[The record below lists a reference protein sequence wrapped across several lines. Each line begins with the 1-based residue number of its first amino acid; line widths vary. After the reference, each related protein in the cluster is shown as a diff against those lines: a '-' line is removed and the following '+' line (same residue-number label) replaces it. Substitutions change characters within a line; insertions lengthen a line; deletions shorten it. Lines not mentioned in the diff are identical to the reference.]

1 MKNISFNIKITGKAG
16 EGVMIGTR
24 LLAKLLRRLGLEVFT
39 YYEYPSLIKGGYQTG
54 QIYAA
59 NDVASC
65 QKRLLDILI
74 LFDSDTIL
82 LHQAEIDEHTIVI
95 SEFTGND
102 SSFNEFQSIKAQFI
116 NCPLQKI
123 SLKATG
129 AKISVN
135 VVANGVA
142 SYLAG
147 LEIDKVDLRQTV
159 IQEFA
164 DKTKVVQQNA
174 VNAFLSGF
182 DFAKKISLIK
192 PRFSKKAQ
200 DTILLTGNEAIGLG
214 AIAGGLQYYS
224 AYPMTPASG
233 LMHFLAQQQNNF
245 PLIVKHVEDEI
256 AAVNQAIGA
265 SYTGVKAMT
274 GSAGGGFALMVESL
288 SMVGVAEVPLVIL
301 VAQRGAPGSGLPTWT
316 SQADLQF
323 VLRAG
328 HGDFQRIVLTP
339 GSVAE
344 HFEAGKQAL
353 YLAEKYQVPVIILS
367 DKYILESYQT
377 IPKPAEEYK
386 IKCESLAKKLSIDG
400 SYLRYKITNNGISPR
415 SVPGQDNG
423 LAITNSY
430 EHDEFGFATEEIK
443 PVIAQVKKRQRKEA
457 GILAEIPKPVLFGPK
472 KAKYTFVG
480 WGSTANVFKQ
490 LVFNLEKNEP
500 GQKRVNAIH
509 LPCVW
514 PFPSNEF
521 IDLANKA
528 NNLVMV
534 EGNSTAQAAQLIRQE
549 TGIEIVEHILR
560 FDGRPFYIED
570 LLEWLNER

>member
-1 MKNISFNIKITGKAG
+1 MKNISLNIKITGKAG
-16 EGVMIGTR
+16 EGVMIGTK
-24 LLAKLLRRLGLEVFT
+24 LLARSLQRLGLEIFI

-65 QKRLLDILI
+65 QKRFLDILI
-74 LFDSDTIL
+74 LFDSDSIL
-82 LHQAEIDEHTIVI
+82 LHQAEINEHTIVI
-95 SEFTGND
+95 SEFANND
-102 SSFNEFQSIKAQFI
+102 SSFNEYQSIKAKFI

-123 SLKATG
+123 SLETTG

-135 VVANGVA
+135 AVANGAA

-147 LEIDKVDLRQTV
+147 LKIDEADLHQ
-159 IQEFA
+159 IAAQEFA
-164 DKTKVVQQNA
+164 DKTKETQQKA
-174 VNAFLSGF
+174 VKAFLAGF
-182 DFAKKISLIK
+182 NFAKKISIVK
-192 PRFSKKAQ
+192 PRFDKNPQ

-233 LMHFLAQQQNNF
+233 LMHFLAQQQTNF
-245 PLIVKHVEDEI
+245 SLIVKHVEDEI

-265 SYTGVKAMT
+265 FYAGVKAMT

-301 VAQRGAPGSGLPTWT
+301 AAQRGAPGSGLPTWT

-328 HGDFQRIVLTP
+328 HGDFQRIILTP

-377 IPKPAEEYK
+377 MPKPAEEYK
-386 IKCESLAKKLSIDG
+386 TKRESLAKNLPTDG
-400 SYLRYKITNNGISPR
+400 SYLRYKVTDNGISPR
-415 SVPGQDNG
+415 STPGQDNG

-472 KAKYTFVG
+472 KAEYTFVG
-480 WGSTANVFKQ
+480 WGSTVNVFKQ
-490 LVFNLEKNEP
+490 LVFNLEKKES
-500 GQKRVNAIH
+500 GQKKVNAIH
-509 LPCVW
+509 LPCAW

-521 IDLANKA
+521 KNLTNKA
-528 NNLVMV
+528 SNLVMV

-549 TGIEIVEHILR
+549 TGIEITEHILR
-560 FDGRPFYIED
+560 FDGRPFYVED
-570 LLEWLNER
+570 LLEWLNDR